1 MNSDPHTMTAT
12 PQALT
17 IDGLETVYDAL
28 ASAIDQAGPD
38 KSQLFLVKLALL
50 NANALGDAD
59 LVQAHIDAALQ
70 DLY

>member
-1 MNSDPHTMTAT
+1 MTAT